1 MMRSCLKDQIGRNAQ
16 VYTGDVIIITKTGGS
31 PIEDL
36 HETFANLRRFN
47 IKLNPAK
54 SAFGIP
60 GSLLFEYL
68 INGIRGNSSPLAPY
82 LEVEVVSTHEGT
94 DEREPEEADNPAD
107 LPVHVART

>member
-1 MMRSCLKDQIGRNAQ
+1 M
-16 VYTGDVIIITKTGGS
+16 IIVTKTGGS

-36 HETFANLRRFN
+36 NETFANLRRFN

-68 INGIRGNSSPLAPY
+68 IHGIRGNSSPIAPY
-82 LEVEVVSTHEGT
+82 LEVEVLSTHSGA
-94 DEREPEEADNPAD
+94 DGQEPEEGDDPED
-107 LPVHVART
+107 LPVHAAKT

>member
-1 MMRSCLKDQIGRNAQ
+1 M
-16 VYTGDVIIITKTGGS
+16 IIVTKTGGS

-47 IKLNPAK
+47 IKLNPGK

-68 INGIRGNSSPLAPY
+68 THGIRGNTSPLAPY
-82 LEVEVVSTHEGT
+82 LEVEVVSTEEGA
-94 DEREPEEADNPAD
+94 DEEGAEEDGNTED
-107 LPVHVART
+107 LPEHIAKT